1 MIDILIDDI
10 NKYQNMIKN
19 STYQQIISNYN
30 SINSS
35 FDNFKNLIQIN
46 EKIFNSKILEINPN
60 IDANYIE
67 NLFTKQI
74 KNFELL
80 LNNEQLLI
88 NSTEN
93 KKGYKTLKETIIG
106 MILTTNDVY
115 SNVIKKQSK
124 IISTKDI
131 EKNNKFLS
139 NSDKIDT
146 LLAIINA
153 NQIFDNSKKIM
164 ENKLDTLSK
173 NFYSHKE
180 KMIES
185 GWKIGIEIEISPEE
199 ENNYESLKFEIS
211 YGEDEIS
218 IQACYSYDLIEMQN
232 KIKKENKD
240 DEDYFQIIFR
250 CPSLSFLQ
258 LKLRPILTFE
268 TCADLDLKL
277 DKEDLDNLGITYDFG
292 IEASLGANIEAGIYY
307 ESKTLD
313 ISFSIGVDGLMYQG
327 KLGLKFSIDFI
338 KSKLDLSVYVDYL
351 TVAFKFYIQ
360 VEIRYLFSKIRPY
373 ISYEIKVRGAYE
385 ELPFTY
391 YLNDAN

>member
-185 GWKIGIEIEISPEE
+185 GWKIGIEIEISLEE

-218 IQACYSYDLIEMQN
+218 IQACYSYDLIEM
-232 KIKKENKD
+232 
-240 DEDYFQIIFR
+240 
-250 CPSLSFLQ
+250 
-258 LKLRPILTFE
+258 
-268 TCADLDLKL
+268 
-277 DKEDLDNLGITYDFG
+277 
-292 IEASLGANIEAGIYY
+292 
-307 ESKTLD
+307 
-313 ISFSIGVDGLMYQG
+313 
-327 KLGLKFSIDFI
+327 
-338 KSKLDLSVYVDYL
+338 
-351 TVAFKFYIQ
+351 
-360 VEIRYLFSKIRPY
+360 
-373 ISYEIKVRGAYE
+373 
-385 ELPFTY
+385 
-391 YLNDAN
+391 